1 MNMQIKRNILGTD
14 VVIDLTDGE
23 ILDAHYE
30 AERYNTQE
38 MLNERLMQ
46 EENIIDEIPP
56 ELFRQMVKEVM
67 DEKQAMD
74 NNMGDNMFPAMN
86 AVIEKHKDELKKEEP
101 WGLFEIECTQTRKVA
116 WTIRAKSDDDA
127 ERIFEE
133 WREHH
138 IREYDDAFA
147 DADVDEE
154 EIDSAYACE
163 GNPEYADIIVE
174 G

>member
-1 MNMQIKRNILGTD
+1 MIMQIKRNILGTE
-14 VVIDLTDGE
+14 VTIDLTEGE

-56 ELFRQMVKEVM
+56 ELFRQMVEEVM
-67 DEKQAMD
+67 IEKDTMD
-74 NNMGDNMFPAMN
+74 SNMGSNIFPAMN

-101 WGLFEIECTQTRKVA
+101 WGLFEIECTQTKKVKF
-116 WTIRAKSDDDA
+116 TVRAKNDDDA
-127 ERIFEE
+127 DIIFAE

-147 DADVDEE
+147 DAEVDDE

-163 GNPEYADIIVE
+163 GDPDYADITVE
-174 G
+174 E

>member
-1 MNMQIKRNILGTD
+1 MIMQIKRNILGTD
-14 VVIDLTDGE
+14 VVIDLTEGE

-56 ELFRQMVKEVM
+56 ELFRQMVDEVM
-67 DEKQAMD
+67 QEKDAMD
-74 NNMGDNMFPAMN
+74 SNMGSNIFPAMN

-138 IREYDDAFA
+138 ILEYDMAFEDAEVS
-147 DADVDEE
+147 DD